1 MSGKH
6 VRFLCCLLTFFGEG
20 GVIEATAGY
29 LPALKEATL
38 NVIPWS
44 QGLFGFVG
52 GLDGFV
58 KALSPYCNAL
68 PKNSTMTPPAT
79 PPEWDGDLSLDS
91 LRSAYRSG
99 LSPVTVVQQLYKK
112 IEAYAKIDPAV
123 WIHLQPID
131 AVLEVARQL
140 QAQYSDR
147 SKLPPLFGLPF
158 SIKDSFDVQGLQ
170 TTTAC
175 PPLAFTADK
184 SAIVYDKVIAAGAL
198 FIGKANLDQ
207 LATGLSGCRS
217 PFGIPRSVFHKD
229 YISGGSSSGNAV
241 SVGAG
246 LVTFAIATD
255 TAGSGRVP
263 ALFNGVVGFKPT
275 RGTISARGL
284 TPACASLDCVTLMA
298 NSVEDLRNVWTV
310 CTGYDE
316 EYVYAKRLPARP
328 HHINSLGAQ
337 ARAFTFGC
345 PPPEAL
351 AVCSPVYR
359 RMFEEATKVLESIGG
374 VFATLDWSPFEN
386 AGKLLYDGTLV
397 SERLASLPDGW
408 FETNKD
414 HLHPTIRDIFSKVVD
429 RKSTAVQV
437 FRELQDI
444 AL

>member
-1 MSGKH
+1 M
-6 VRFLCCLLTFFGEG
+6 
-20 GVIEATAGY
+20 IEATAGY

-38 NVIPWS
+38 KVIPWS

-52 GLDGFV
+52 GLDGFE
-58 KALSPYCNAL
+58 KALGPYCRETPSA
-68 PKNSTMTPPAT
+68 STMTPPAT
-79 PPEWDGDLSLDS
+79 PPEWDGDISLGG
-91 LRSAYRSG
+91 LTSAYRRG
-99 LSPVTVVQQLYKK
+99 LSPVTVVQTLYKK
-112 IEAYAKIDPAV
+112 IEAYAEKDPAV
-123 WIHLQPID
+123 WIHLQPLDVLLD
-131 AVLEVARQL
+131 AARQL
-140 QAQYSDR
+140 QTQYPDR
-147 SKLPPLFGLPF
+147 TRLPPLFGIPF
-158 SIKDSFDVQGLQ
+158 SIKDSFDVRGLK

-175 PPLAFTADK
+175 PPLAFTAEK
-184 SAIVYDKVIAAGAL
+184 SAIVFEKVVAEGAL

-217 PFGIPRSVFHKD
+217 PFGIPRSIYHKE

-298 NSVEDLRNVWTV
+298 KNVEEVRRVWNI

-328 HHINSLGAQ
+328 QHINSLGSQ
-337 ARAFTFGC
+337 AKAFTFGC
-345 PPPEAL
+345 PPPEVL
-351 AVCSPVYR
+351 AVCSPVYQ
-359 RMFEEATKVLESIGG
+359 RMFDEAIQVLQSIGG
-374 VFATLDWSPFEN
+374 VRKPLDWSPFEQ

-408 FETNKD
+408 FEANKD
-414 HLHPTIRDIFSKVVD
+414 DLNPTIRELFANVIN
-429 RKSTAVQV
+429 RQSTAVQV
-437 FRELQDI
+437 FRDLQAM

>member
-1 MSGKH
+1 M
-6 VRFLCCLLTFFGEG
+6 RALCDIYANITNAGD
-20 GVIEATAGY
+20 VIEATAGY

-38 NVIPWS
+38 KVIPWS

-52 GLDGFV
+52 GLEGFV
-58 KALSPYCNAL
+58 EALTPYCR
-68 PKNSTMTPPAT
+68 TMPTISSLTPPAT
-79 PPEWDGDLSLDS
+79 PPEWDGNISLAA
-91 LRSAYRSG
+91 LAEGYRQG
-99 LSPVTVVQQLYKK
+99 LSVVTVVQSLYKK
-112 IEAYAKIDPAV
+112 IEGYAKIDPAV
-123 WIHLQPID
+123 WIHLQP
-131 AVLEVARQL
+131 LEAIVEAATKL
-140 QAQYSDR
+140 QAQFPDR
-147 SKLPPLFGLPF
+147 ARLPPLYGIPF
-158 SIKDSFDVQGLQ
+158 SIKDSFDVRGLK

-175 PPLAFTADK
+175 PPLAFTAEE
-184 SAIVYDKVIAAGAL
+184 SAVVYEKVIAAGAL

-217 PFGIPRSVFHKD
+217 PYGIPRSVYNKD

-298 NSVEDLRNVWTV
+298 KDVEDLRKVWTV

-316 EYVYAKRLPARP
+316 DYIYAKNTSPQPR
-328 HHINSLGAQ
+328 HVNSLGTQ
-337 ARAFTFGC
+337 ATTFSFGI
-345 PPPEAL
+345 PPPGTIAM
-351 AVCSPVYR
+351 CSPVYQ
-359 RMFEEATKVLESIGG
+359 RMFAEAIQVLQSIGG
-374 VFATLDWSPFEN
+374 VLQPLDWTPFGR

-408 FETNKD
+408 FQKNQDE
-414 HLHPTIRDIFSKVVD
+414 LHPTIREIFAIVVE
-429 RKSTAVQV
+429 RQSTAVQA
-437 FRELQDI
+437 FRDLQAM